1 MRLIAAAAAAQRDIA
16 LAPRAYRAGSALLD
30 DLGEE
35 VDAEVLGAFA
45 VVETEFDGVL
55 LGGEETGK
63 LEDVMAGDVGVDVEV
78 GETGGG
84 GEEEDGVGEDA
95 TEDTGMLNGGVA
107 WGGVEVE
114 VEVEDGLG
122 AVVVLDAPVIVNC
135 GLLLPESPNT
145 SWRRSTREV
154 RTRQHDV
161 RALCGSERTTHGR
174 RCSGP
179 HQGRSGQ

>member
-45 VVETEFDGVL
+45 AVETEFGGVL

-63 LEDVMAGDVGVDVEV
+63 LEEVVAGDVGVDVEV

-95 TEDTGMLNGGVA
+95 TEDIGMRNDGVA
-107 WGGVEVE
+107 RGGVEVE
-114 VEVEDGLG
+114 VEDELG
-122 AVVVLDAPVIVNC
+122 AVVVPDAPVIVNC

-174 RCSGP
+174 RCSGS
-179 HQGRSGQ
+179 HQGRLGQ